1 VPLRHAVLLTIGV
14 VAVSFSAIFIRQ
26 AHAPALAIALYRNT
40 IAAAMILPVVALR
53 NRREVASLSRRH
65 VGIVVL
71 AGAVL
76 ALHFALWIS
85 SLSRTSVAASVVL
98 VTTSPIFVAAAS
110 KALFGERVSKTMLA
124 GILIG
129 VAGAGVVSGGGF
141 AISGRA
147 AAGDLLALGGAIA
160 AGGYFVAGRR
170 LRQDVSLL
178 TYAGLVYATCAVVL
192 LFAAVLSG
200 TPLTGFPAKTW
211 LLFVAMAVVPQML
224 GHTVFNYLLK
234 EVEATVVAI
243 SIMGEPVG
251 STILALAILGET
263 PPWTALAGGVLI
275 LAGIYVAVTAQA
287 RGRRGAIQ
295 AVAVPVE

>member
-1 VPLRHAVLLTIGV
+1 
-14 VAVSFSAIFIRQ
+14 
-26 AHAPALAIALYRNT
+26 
-40 IAAAMILPVVALR
+40 M
-53 NRREVASLSRRH
+53 
-65 VGIVVL
+65 
-71 AGAVL
+71 
-76 ALHFALWIS
+76 
-85 SLSRTSVAASVVL
+85 
-98 VTTSPIFVAAAS
+98 
-110 KALFGERVSKTMLA
+110 
-124 GILIG
+124 
-129 VAGAGVVSGGGF
+129 
-141 AISGRA
+141 
-147 AAGDLLALGGAIA
+147 
-160 AGGYFVAGRR
+160 
-170 LRQDVSLL
+170 
-178 TYAGLVYATCAVVL
+178 
-192 LFAAVLSG
+192 FAAVLSG